1 VIYSWI
7 GKTVVRYGFRY
18 ARRRYRRQAGIALG
32 LLIAGGGAAVAYFL
46 SREVPEG

>member
-1 VIYSWI
+1 MIYSWI
-7 GKTVVRYGFRY
+7 GKAVVRYGLRY

-32 LLIAGGGAAVAYFL
+32 LLVAALGAAAAYFL

>member
-1 VIYSWI
+1 MIYSWI
-7 GKTVVRYGFRY
+7 GKAVVRYGFRY

-32 LLIAGGGAAVAYFL
+32 LAVVAAGAGAAYFL